1 MTGRARL
8 TMAPETLRAIARH
21 ARRALPRECCGFLV
35 GARRRVL
42 FAVATRNVAAGPFRY
57 RIDDAAHI
65 ALRRALRRFVPPLE
79 IVGVYH
85 SHPNGEAR
93 PSATDVA
100 EAFYPAWTHLIAGMR
115 RRVSIRAFRIAGGR
129 TEKVA
134 IHTESGDSIDRAA
147 RAGSRRPGAGGGEG
161 PRVS

>member
-1 MTGRARL
+1 
-8 TMAPETLRAIARH
+8 MAPETLRAIARH

-42 FAVATRNVAAGPFRY
+42 FAVATRNVAAGPFKY

-93 PSATDVA
+93 PSSSDVA
-100 EAFYPAWTHLIAGMR
+100 RAFYPAWTHVIVGMR
-115 RRVSIRAFRIAGGR
+115 RGLSVRAFRIARGR
-129 TEKVA
+129 TEAVA
-134 IHTESGDSIDRAA
+134 IQRKSGDSIYRAA
-147 RAGSRRPGAGGGEG
+147 RVRPQRPRAGGREG
-161 PRVS
+161 LRVS

>member
-1 MTGRARL
+1 VRGLAAVAIPADAL
-8 TMAPETLRAIARH
+8 QAIAGH
-21 ARRALPRECCGFLV
+21 ARRAHPRECCGFLV

-42 FAVATRNVAAGPFRY
+42 FAVATQNIARGRSRF
-57 RIDDAAHI
+57 RIDDATHI
-65 ALRRALRRFVPPLE
+65 ELRRALRRFAPALE

-93 PSATDVA
+93 PSPTDVS
-100 EAFYPAWTHLIAGMR
+100 EAFYPAWTYLIVGMR

-134 IHTESGDSIDRAA
+134 IHTESGDSIYRAA

-161 PRVS
+161 LRVS

>member
-1 MTGRARL
+1 VTRRAGL
-8 TMAPETLRAIARH
+8 AVASDVLRAIARD

-42 FAVATRNVAAGPFRY
+42 FAVKTRNVARGRSRY

-65 ALRRALRRFVPPLE
+65 ALRRALRRFAPALE

-93 PSATDVA
+93 PSPRDVA
-100 EAFYPAWTHLIAGMR
+100 EAFYPTWTHVIVGLRGGVA
-115 RRVSIRAFRIAGGR
+115 IRAYRLTAGR
-129 TEKVA
+129 AEMVA
-134 IHTESGDSIDRAA
+134 IQREIGR
-147 RAGSRRPGAGGGEG
+147 
-161 PRVS
+161 

>member
-1 MTGRARL
+1 MRDRTAL
-8 TMAPETLRAIARH
+8 AIPPDALQAIARH
-21 ARRALPRECCGFLV
+21 ARRAHPRECCGFLV

-42 FAVATRNVAAGPFRY
+42 FAVATRNIARGRSRY

-65 ALRRALRRFVPPLE
+65 ALRRALRRFAPPLE

-100 EAFYPAWTHLIAGMR
+100 EAFYPAWIHLIVGLR
-115 RRVSIRAFRIAGGR
+115 RRVSIRAFRIVGGR

-134 IHTESGDSIDRAA
+134 IHSKSGDRIYRAA
-147 RAGSRRPGAGGGEG
+147 RAGTPRAGAGGGEG
-161 PRVS
+161 LRVA